1 MKVLRSHGPT
11 QVPTSTVLCSLLVAA
26 LGGATLGVLNAH
38 GSGPTLAAP
47 MQLLFVCTAFAL
59 TLVILTDFG
68 EDVLRWMA
76 GRYWVRL
83 LIWVAFGMALGSA
96 MWELLQLEFASQ
108 FRGFKG

>member
-1 MKVLRSHGPT
+1 
-11 QVPTSTVLCSLLVAA
+11 
-26 LGGATLGVLNAH
+26 
-38 GSGPTLAAP
+38 

-59 TLVILTDFG
+59 TLVIHTDFG